1 MNRSVNADGITD
13 GKNLDLDFTPIC
25 RRKDACAPSAR
36 PKVLGMSFWSLQ
48 TAFLLA
54 MASPDHLF
62 KAHSPESVNLYTSQ
76 ALLSGCTPNATHGC
90 LDDTAYEFAKQVCAP
105 HFCDILRKA

>member
-1 MNRSVNADGITD
+1 MNADGITD
-13 GKNLDLDFTPIC
+13 GKNLDLDNFRFVVGWMRAL
-25 RRKDACAPSAR
+25 RRHVRKSW
-36 PKVLGMSFWSLQ
+36 GMSFWSLQ

-54 MASPDHLF
+54 MASPDNLF
-62 KAHSPESVNLYTSQ
+62 KAQSPESVNLYTSQ

>member
-1 MNRSVNADGITD
+1 MRCAHRRHV
-13 GKNLDLDFTPIC
+13 GK
-25 RRKDACAPSAR
+25 SW
-36 PKVLGMSFWSLQ
+36 GMSFWSLQ
-48 TAFLLA
+48 SAFLLA

-62 KAHSPESVNLYTSQ
+62 KAPSPESVNLYTSQ